1 VEALT
6 QQDPKFMN
14 TLELA
19 VRFGKILVVEE
30 IDYVEP
36 VLMPIIKRDF
46 IKQGSRN
53 IMQLGE
59 KTIDVSETFKLFLAT
74 RNSSIEIPYNQRDHL
89 SFVNF
94 SVTRS
99 GLESKLLSLII
110 THFQP
115 EIEKQKQ

>member
-1 VEALT
+1 
-6 QQDPKFMN
+6 M
-14 TLELA
+14 
-19 VRFGKILVVEE
+19 RFGKILVIEE
-30 IDYVEP
+30 VDYIEP

-59 KTIDVSETFKLFLAT
+59 KMIDVSETFKLFLAT
-74 RNSSIEIPYNQRDHL
+74 RNSSIVIPYNQKDHL

-115 EIEKQKQ
+115 